1 MPGFDSGE
9 NDGQHISKSAFGEV
23 SDFHSGSGDCAKTLG
38 EKQLEQLIGNLLR
51 YGVLIACSTVLVG
64 GILYL
69 VRYGIEPADYH
80 FFLGQPSVL
89 NSPRLVVTG
98 ILSGSHNSIIV
109 FGLLL
114 LIAIPVLRVALS
126 LFTFVRQRDFT
137 YTVMT
142 LLALL
147 GLIYSFIGAYY

>member
-1 MPGFDSGE
+1 M
-9 NDGQHISKSAFGEV
+9 
-23 SDFHSGSGDCAKTLG
+23 
-38 EKQLEQLIGNLLR
+38 IGNLLR
-51 YGVLIACSTVLVG
+51 YGVLIACSTVLMG

-69 VRYGIEPADYH
+69 VRYGAEPADYH

-98 ILSGSHNSIIV
+98 IFSGSHNSIIV

-126 LFTFVRQRDFT
+126 LFTFVRQKDFT

-142 LLALL
+142 LLAFL